1 MGQKVAGTLWEG
13 CASFLTWHARQ
24 VVHTTFGPKKPL
36 YLKSTYNQG
45 VILLLDIIKELH
57 IQI

>member
-1 MGQKVAGTLWEG
+1 MGRVRRLFDLA
-13 CASFLTWHARQ
+13 CAFQ
-24 VVHTTFGPKKPL
+24 VVHTTFEPKKPR

-45 VILLLDIIKELH
+45 EIVLLDIIKELH